1 VLAVVFALC
10 VLSTRAA
17 AAELVGRVVAVAD
30 GDTITVLT
38 ADRVR
43 ERIRLAGIDAPESR
57 QAFGTAAKQRLSALV
72 FGTEVQVEFEKRDR
86 YGRIVGR
93 VLREGRDASLALIE
107 SGHAWHYRRYA
118 AEQSPADR
126 AAYAQA
132 EGTARADRRGLWAE
146 AAPLAPWEWR
156 GERRQLAAERRAREA
171 RLSSPQ

>member
-1 VLAVVFALC
+1 

-17 AAELVGRVVAVAD
+17 AAELLGRVVAVAD

-38 ADRVR
+38 AERLR

-72 FGTEVQVEFEKRDR
+72 FGTEVRVEYTKRDR
-86 YGRIVGR
+86 YRRIIGR
-93 VLREGRDASLALIE
+93 VTRDRSDAGLALIE
-107 SGHAWHYRRYA
+107 SGLAWHYRRYA

-132 EGTARADRRGLWAE
+132 EDVARAAKRGLWAE
-146 AAPLAPWEWR
+146 AAPVAPWDWR
-156 GERRQLAAERRAREA
+156 GLRRQLAAERRARA
-171 RLSSPQ
+171 LSSSPSR